1 MTENKMTHDSLISV
15 GCSLMYG
22 SDHSG
27 TSGNTRPSDQAY
39 TNLVAKHYDLTH
51 YNFAYPGT
59 SNQHIGKQVFVATKF
74 AQENNLKP
82 IFWLAWT
89 KYTHLGL
96 THMASTN
103 ISHNWPHVDVQNE
116 LINSSHNKDIQKW
129 SKGVYRSLDRFSRF
143 MLSVNTIMQTNLMLE
158 KEGFE
163 AINTFN
169 SETWK
174 TACKKSTYYIKD
186 LREPKESLLDDWLE
200 TKKTSISAKHIRN
213 GVMAGVSGERFE
225 SFDPYVSE
233 LWSYMKS
240 FKWHEWGDANLG
252 FQLWARNNGFPCYKD
267 FHSSIIDNPSFWHPG
282 EEAHQA
288 ASEMIINSKIIEN
301 L

>member
-1 MTENKMTHDSLISV
+1 
-15 GCSLMYG
+15 MYG
-22 SDHSG
+22 SDHAS
-27 TSGNTRPSDQAY
+27 TNRNTRPSDQVY
-39 TNLVAKHYDLTH
+39 TNLVAKHYDLQH
-51 YNFAYPGT
+51 HSFAFPGT
-59 SNQHIGKQVFVATKF
+59 SNQHISRRAFVATDF
-74 AQENNLKP
+74 AKQNNLKP

-96 THMASTN
+96 THTASNNTVAG
-103 ISHNWPHVDVQNE
+103 WPHVNVQNE
-116 LINSSHNKDIQKW
+116 LVSSSQDKAVQKW
-129 SKGVYRSLDRFSRF
+129 AKEVYRSLDRFSRF
-143 MLSVNTIMQTNLMLE
+143 MLSVNTIIQTNLMLE
-158 KEGFE
+158 KEGII

-200 TKKTSISAKHIRN
+200 QKKTSVSAEHIRN
-213 GVMAGVSGERFE
+213 GVMAGVSGESFE
-225 SFDPYVSE
+225 TFDPYISE

-240 FKWHEWGDANLG
+240 FNWYEWGDDKLG

-282 EEAHQA
+282 EEAHRT
-288 ASEMIINSKIIEN
+288 ASEMIINSKIIDN
-301 L
+301 I